1 MTTSALAPL
10 LVGSATTRHGL
21 AVVLAVL
28 AATLFGLGAV
38 RQHGAVKR
46 AFTGEPHGRG
56 LPALLRL
63 VRSRA
68 WLLGS
73 AQATVA
79 SGLHVVALALAPI
92 ALVQPV
98 GVLAVPVTVVAAART
113 ERQWPS
119 RRDVAGSLLSVLSI
133 VGLTLLLLHAARAA
147 ERAVRLP
154 TLTRVGTTVVVLL
167 VAGVLAGLLRN
178 RLPRAVSAPVLA
190 CAAAVLFA
198 LTTVL
203 LRIVGFT
210 VLAGIAGPDAVLC
223 LEALVGTA
231 LAGMLGVW
239 LMHTAYG
246 TGSPHAVVCCLTLVD
261 PVAAVAGGS
270 LLLHEDATLSGPSM
284 TAAVVCAVLA
294 AVGVVLLSDAPAV
307 VPADEL
313 PDQPLEEPALVAPAA
328 LGGRASERRQ
338 APR

>member
-1 MTTSALAPL
+1 M
-10 LVGSATTRHGL
+10 GSATRHGL
-21 AVVLAVL
+21 ALVLAVL

-38 RQHGAVKR
+38 RQHGAMQR

-63 VRSRA
+63 VRSRG

-98 GVLAVPVTVVAAART
+98 GVLAVPVTVAAAART
-113 ERQWPS
+113 ERRWPS
-119 RRDVAGSLLSVLSI
+119 RHQVVGSLLSVLSI

-154 TLTRVGTTVVVLL
+154 TLTRVGATVVVLL
-167 VAGVLAGLLRN
+167 MAAVLAGLLRN
-178 RLPRAVSAPVLA
+178 RLPRVVSAPVLA

-198 LTTVL
+198 LTSVL
-203 LRIVGFT
+203 LRVVGYT
-210 VLAGIAGPDAVLC
+210 VVAGIAGPDAVLC
-223 LEALVGTA
+223 IEALVGTA

-239 LMHTAYG
+239 LMHAAYG
-246 TGSPHAVVCCLTLVD
+246 AGSPHAVVCCLTLVD
-261 PVAAVAGGS
+261 PVAAVVGGS
-270 LLLHEDATLSGPSM
+270 LLLHEDASLSGPSL

-307 VPADEL
+307 LPPDEE
-313 PDQPLEEPALVAPAA
+313 PDQRLEEPALTAPAA
-328 LGGRASERRQ
+328 PGQRPAERRQ
-338 APR
+338 APT